1 MRAKSQAITIR
12 EVDWRSFAIYL
23 EGLGL
28 SRKWREDLLRYARRY
43 GWLVYED
50 HVRLRVELRRLSPH
64 MRNKVMN
71 ALSHLARFLEE
82 HGEEGLYEE
91 LRKRF
96 RRARLAWSKGR
107 PRLRVLASLE
117 DMLEPVTHAASMLK
131 PRHYRVFAAF
141 LLATGLRP
149 EEAAKAWRSYW
160 RVRMR
165 YRDMVLLDL
174 EAVGLDRDTKRAIV
188 AMVHPLADAE
198 VPEKPRISLALL
210 RRKWNKAA
218 EEAAG
223 KRIELYT
230 MRRLHATLLL
240 HAGVPEHIVDL
251 LQGRPGSTILRQ
263 NYIMYT
269 LYEYWHSY
277 IKALQNP
284 LSIILGKD

>member
-1 MRAKSQAITIR
+1 MTTRSETITFR
-12 EVDWRSFAIYL
+12 FDWRCFATYL

-50 HVRLRVELRRLSPH
+50 HVRLRAELRRLSPH

-91 LRKRF
+91 LRRRF

-107 PRLRVLASLE
+107 PQLRVLASLE
-117 DMLEPVTHAASMLK
+117 DLLEPVTRAASMLE

-149 EEAAKAWRSYW
+149 EEAAKAWRGYW
-160 RVRMR
+160 SVRMR

-188 AMVHPLADAE
+188 AMVHPLVDAK

-210 RRKWNKAA
+210 RRKWNRAV

-240 HAGVPEHIVDL
+240 HAGVPEHVVDL

-269 LYEYWHSY
+269 LYEYWRSY
-277 IKALQNP
+277 IKAFQDP
-284 LSIILGKD
+284 LLGILGED